1 MTLTNEQFNKT
12 TSEWPDWPSSRHV
25 TSISKQPNIPT
36 IQQSISTFS
45 SRSAEKRG
53 PDGVRYVGSGPAST
67 YDVRRQIRGGSD
79 HLSVCTCTLL
89 HCLPRCCVSW
99 PGENLQPDG
108 IHHRHRPRP
117 TVQPFGIQHNCLL
130 LGCPYTDGATVSD
143 VHFNQ
148 SPLVNSRP
156 SAAFIF
162 RNSTPSLLV

>member
-45 SRSAEKRG
+45 SRSAEKKGARRS
-53 PDGVRYVGSGPAST
+53 PL
-67 YDVRRQIRGGSD
+67 RRQW
-79 HLSVCTCTLL
+79 TCR
-89 HCLPRCCVSW
+89 CAPAPRCCVSW

-148 SPLVNSRP
+148 RVRWSTHVRPLHLFLEILLQLLSLKNFK
-156 SAAFIF
+156 FIVQVL
-162 RNSTPSLLV
+162 SI